1 MGTTTN
7 MVFGSMLLVRTVA
20 VIDGSPEDVEYKATR
35 GDMTI
40 YTLYHEGKK
49 ITASTKMFKKPHTG
63 FKLVDGEY
71 KPFIA
76 QVQHDNQSV
85 ASSSMTRIQSQLE
98 DVRKSRIELEKV
110 KRDCERKLKAAKD
123 AEEQRK
129 REAKARRELKS
140 QLMRETR
147 ELERIQNEI
156 EKTRQKVQKIEE
168 ENNRKS
174 TSDDEQDLSNFDIPS
189 PGSKR
194 SAESDDDEELLMID
208 NDESDDYESDS
219 VSHQSKRSKQQ
230 SDDEVE
236 EIVDKMFDAD
246 IQDALRGE

>member
-110 KRDCERKLKAAKD
+110 KRDCERK
-123 AEEQRK
+123 

-156 EKTRQKVQKIEE
+156 EKTRQRVQKIEE

-208 NDESDDYESDS
+208 NDESADYESDS

-230 SDDEVE
+230 PDDEVE